1 MDPEFWRA
9 RWEAGQIGFH
19 EGRPN
24 RYLERH
30 AARLGSGQRVLVP
43 LAGKAHDLAFLAGR
57 GHDVIGVE
65 LSELAGRAFFHE
77 HGLVPREEPRGEFLW
92 LSSGGIQLFIGDFFA
107 ATRELLGPCD
117 AFYDRAA
124 IVALPADWRE
134 RYVSRL
140 RSLVP
145 DHAPG
150 LVVTFEYDQSQMSG
164 PPFDV
169 PEAEVRRLFAGTT
182 VELLAREPADFGRAR
197 TSGLTVS
204 ECCYAV
210 DAPASV

>member
-1 MDPEFWRA
+1 MEPEFWRA

-30 AARLGSGQRVLVP
+30 VGRLGGERRVLVP

-57 GHDVIGVE
+57 GHEVIGVE
-65 LSELAGRAFFHE
+65 LSELAGRAFFQE
-77 HGLVPREEPRGEFLW
+77 QELVPQEERRGEFLW
-92 LSSGGIQLFIGDFFA
+92 LASGGIQLFIGDFFG

-124 IVALPADWRE
+124 LVALPADWRP
-134 RYVSRL
+134 RYVSHL

-145 DHAPG
+145 SQAPG
-150 LVVTFEYDQSQMSG
+150 LVVTFEYDQTQMSG

-169 PEAEVRRLFAGTT
+169 PEAEVRRSFAGAT

-197 TSGLTVS
+197 ATGLEVS

-210 DAPASV
+210 DAPALA